1 MKKKELIH
9 QIIKYII
16 ALVCLTALSTF
27 ILLTFYSSEWNYEN
41 ISNSLFIINGPAFLI
56 ALMIQTGALR
66 ATLGV
71 SYTAKAMLN
80 PNKTK
85 DQYDTFQDYVDE
97 KSIKQKRDVKYLLF
111 ATLTLIVFAFIFAQ
125 LYMDSVPNM

>member
-1 MKKKELIH
+1 L
-9 QIIKYII
+9 I
-16 ALVCLTALSTF
+16 ALLCLIALSTL
-27 ILLTFYSSEWNYEN
+27 ILLTFYNSDWNYEN
-41 ISNSLFIINGPAFLI
+41 ISNSLFIVNGPAFLI

-80 PNKTK
+80 PNKTM
-85 DQYDTFQDYVDE
+85 DQYDTFQDYVEE
-97 KSIKQKRDVKYLLF
+97 KAVKQKRDVKYLLF
-111 ATLTLIVFAFIFAQ
+111 AALTLIVFAFIFAQ